1 MADFVTFGFFKK
13 FKNEEDIQ
21 KDKENFF
28 LEKKILLAYYIYRVG
43 DIRRL
48 TEKQISEMD
57 TIIKNKIAQKEE
69 EFKFVETGII
79 DLAYHITLNY
89 NFFNEEE
96 KNRILTMD
104 ITYENCKIFVLNY
117 YDNYIKELN
126 EILPFDV
133 QICSKEKGFLS
144 YSRAVRAVKIQKD
157 NYFDLIR
164 EYYFFDRAK
173 EFYEEYRDDT
183 LYEEIRNKLANIYI
197 EYKVQFGR
205 NRYFDKF
212 LSFFEPYND
221 YNCSLL
227 KKGLNDYYNN
237 LKNEKKNDKYIPVK
251 QKEE

>member
-1 MADFVTFGFFKK
+1 MPEFVTFGLFKK
-13 FKNEEDIQ
+13 LKNEEDIQ
-21 KDKENFF
+21 NDKEIFF
-28 LEKKILLAYYIYRVG
+28 RAKKNLLAYYLFGIAKTSL
-43 DIRRL
+43 L

-57 TIIKNKIAQKEE
+57 NIIKNKIAQKED
-69 EFKFVETGII
+69 FKFVEYGIEH
-79 DLAYHITLNY
+79 LVYQFTLNY
-89 NFFNEEE
+89 NFCNEEE
-96 KNRILTMD
+96 KNKILTMD
-104 ITYENCKIFVLNY
+104 ITYENCKTFVLNHY
-117 YDNYIKELN
+117 ENYIKEIN

-212 LSFFEPYND
+212 LSFFDEDND

-227 KKGLNDYYNN
+227 KKGLDDYYNN
-237 LKNEKKNDKYIPVK
+237 LKNEKNNDKYIPFK